1 MLGDVLMQRAFICVT
16 TEPSSLEKVLEKI
29 KAIDGVEFANVVFGG
44 YDICFGLKEKNLDKL
59 KNVLT
64 ENITKNNNVRATL
77 TLFEAGQE

>member
-1 MLGDVLMQRAFICVT
+1 MFGDVLMQRAFICVT
-16 TEPSSLEKVLEKI
+16 TEPSSLEKLFEKI

-44 YDICFGLKEKNLDKL
+44 YDICFGLKEENLDKL

-77 TLFEAGQE
+77 TLFEAEQK

>member
-44 YDICFGLKEKNLDKL
+44 YDICFGLKEENLDKL
-59 KNVLT
+59 NYVLT